1 MQVVENA
8 TAAAGAVGTAP
19 ENNISGGGASSAGG
33 PSSSSGTTASTAT
46 TTVTTVHL
54 PEAPRSPLHDGNATG
69 DM

>member
-1 MQVVENA
+1 VQVVENA

-33 PSSSSGTTASTAT
+33 PSSSGANATTTT

-54 PEAPRSPLHDGNATG
+54 PEAPRSPLLDGNATG